1 MSQFELT
8 ETQRKIIELLGQDER
23 TLTEITDRLEISK
36 SGALK
41 QLDKLVDSNLISK
54 KIETTEIGR
63 ESIYSLNNFTYFFS
77 LNPESDSIIQV
88 KTTSA
93 FRLPF
98 LLLEQVEQEKFKNEI
113 KELFKRLEEPPFT
126 ILYGSVA
133 KGEGTWKSD
142 IDLMFLKESWS
153 KKEKESIND
162 IISEVNMEIDHQIT
176 SKFRTFSSFKK
187 GNSLVEEI
195 KDSGMII
202 YDDLYE
208 RSKIWQRMKKYKS
221 ITN

>member
-8 ETQRKIIELLGQDER
+8 ETQRKIIELLARDQK
-23 TLTEITDRLEISK
+23 TLTEITNKLEISK

-77 LNPESDSIIQV
+77 LNPGSDSIIQV
-88 KTTSA
+88 KTTSS

-176 SKFRTFSSFKK
+176 SKFRTFSRFKK
-187 GNSLVEEI
+187 GKSLVEEI
-195 KDSGMII
+195 KDSGIII

-208 RSKIWQRMKKYKS
+208 RSKIWQRMKRYKS

>member
-8 ETQRKIIELLGQDER
+8 ETQRTIIELLARDQK
-23 TLTEITDRLEISK
+23 TLTEITNKLEISK

-77 LNPESDSIIQV
+77 LNPGSDSIIQV
-88 KTTSA
+88 KTTSS

-176 SKFRTFSSFKK
+176 SKFRTFSRFKK
-187 GNSLVEEI
+187 GKSLVEEI
-195 KDSGMII
+195 KDSGIII